1 MEGNAHEKLALF
13 FFPVV
18 VAIAMVMVQL
28 PLDKSPPTT
37 KARESLFQ
45 KAFNEKYVVVGV
57 ISITHPR
64 EPVICS
70 RQVRH
75 HHHNSFEFFMS

>member
-1 MEGNAHEKLALF
+1 MEGNAHEKVGELVLLF
-13 FFPVV
+13 FP
-18 VAIAMVMVQL
+18 AMVMVQL